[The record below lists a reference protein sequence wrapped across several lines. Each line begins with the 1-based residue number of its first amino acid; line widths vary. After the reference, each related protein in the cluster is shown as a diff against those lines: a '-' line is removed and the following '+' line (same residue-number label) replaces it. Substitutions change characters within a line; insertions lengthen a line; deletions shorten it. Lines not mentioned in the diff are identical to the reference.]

1 MHFITL
7 VVVPG
12 PGASTLEVSEEYTL
26 AQLAADH
33 SLNGRQLVLNGELVS
48 PDNWSTT
55 AASGEIFATGTVKG
69 N

>member
-1 MHFITL
+1 MQFITL

-12 PGASTLEVSEEYTL
+12 PGASTLEVSDDYTL

-33 SLNGRQLVLNGELVS
+33 GLNGRQLVQNGELVA
-48 PDNWSTT
+48 PDNWSAT
-55 AASGEIFATGTVKG
+55 AVSGEIFATGTVKG